1 MVVNFGREFRKLFLI
16 SNFRRVV
23 NVVFSF
29 VGDSPVPEFYV
40 PIFPNTLFPLSLL
53 HTTYEDGTGR
63 VFRNVGT

>member
-1 MVVNFGREFRKLFLI
+1 MVINFSREFCKLFLI
-16 SNFRRVV
+16 SNFRRVM

-40 PIFPNTLFPLSLL
+40 PTFRDTVFPLSLL